1 LFYMCFLL
9 SSHFKQDGC
18 DSEDEEVTVVEKEK
32 NDGEGQEVIIT
43 DIFRKVEKYIISS
56 NLEELLLLG

>member
-1 LFYMCFLL
+1 MCLLF

-32 NDGEGQEVIIT
+32 NGGEAQEVIIT
-43 DIFRKVEKYIISS
+43 DIFRKVEKYIVSS